1 MTTDPERTCVG
12 CRRAG
17 PKSQLRRVSLGV
29 AGRVD
34 VDLPGAA
41 PGRGAYVHPAP
52 GCIEA
57 AARKGVLAK
66 ALRMG
71 ISPDELGTL
80 RDILSQG
87 AL

>member
-17 PKSQLRRVSLGV
+17 PKSQLHRVVSGV
-29 AGRVD
+29 AGWID
-34 VDLPGAA
+34 VDLPGTA
-41 PGRGAYVHPAP
+41 PGRGAYVHPSP
-52 GCIEA
+52 VCIEA
-57 AARKGVLAK
+57 ATRKGVLAK

-71 ISPDELGTL
+71 IGPDELGTL